1 MKKGWR
7 PLHYR
12 MLDPYATLV
21 ESVSYSLVRNMHTSS
36 LLKVIL
42 EGSGNAPA
50 VPPYKGAD
58 KSPAVGLLPFYNP
71 VQLSLFNSSSSGISP
86 CP

>member
-50 VPPYKGAD
+50 VPPYK
-58 KSPAVGLLPFYNP
+58 
-71 VQLSLFNSSSSGISP
+71 
-86 CP
+86 